1 MARGAAQ
8 AQLAPASL
16 RFPSLQQSGTRW
28 RHPKT
33 TTMSLS
39 SCLPNPCLFL
49 LVYVG
54 GGVGSAPPPLLVLQ
68 PPDHHAKQEKVRL
81 HRIGSEESALREA
94 STKRDEG
101 SGSQSSDRSLEK
113 QRRKQKG
120 PLPSVGCCWGAER
133 SIAPGLR
140 LGLIDAPKIKSSD
153 AVGRRVSK
161 VEIISGPRKLE
172 GCSGRVCWKL
182 LSVLHHIELLRR
194 RPGEWFLI

>member
-1 MARGAAQ
+1 
-8 AQLAPASL
+8 
-16 RFPSLQQSGTRW
+16 
-28 RHPKT
+28 
-33 TTMSLS
+33 MSLS

-113 QRRKQKG
+113 QRRKKRDHFLVLAVAGGQNV
-120 PLPSVGCCWGAER
+120 PS
-133 SIAPGLR
+133 P
-140 LGLIDAPKIKSSD
+140 
-153 AVGRRVSK
+153 RVS
-161 VEIISGPRKLE
+161 G
-172 GCSGRVCWKL
+172 WA
-182 LSVLHHIELLRR
+182 
-194 RPGEWFLI
+194 